1 MIPNTDY
8 LDDRL
13 LDCSASISDNSI
25 AVGACD
31 AEYVHIFHLS
41 TGDWHALQHITA
53 DGSGR

>member
-31 AEYVHIFHLS
+31 AEYVHIFHRS